1 VSSIGQSLAAI
12 VGASN
17 VFEGA
22 GIEERYRVDIMAKY
36 VSTPGFVV
44 RPGSTEEVAAVV
56 KLAAQ
61 ANLSITPLGGRT
73 GVVGGGTAKDGAIV
87 LSLERMNKVLEVD
100 AASMTMT
107 VEAGATLQATHES
120 AEANGLFMPLDL
132 GARGSATIGGNIAT
146 NAGGNRVLRWGM
158 MRDMVLGLE
167 AVLANGSVVS
177 SLTKALKDNAGY
189 NWKHLFIG
197 SEGTLGVITR
207 AVLRLRPLPVS
218 SQTALVAMSSFET
231 ATALLRKMEAALG
244 GRLSSFELMWSD
256 FYDFSS
262 EAQLAKRARP
272 LPCGHALYALMESLG
287 SEVAHDADLFAQTLE
302 QAMSEGLASDVVIA
316 QSDRERDNLWAV
328 RDDLTE
334 VLRPL
339 RPLIAYDVS
348 MALGDMPRFRE
359 ETRAQILER
368 FPQATT
374 LYYGHAGDGNL
385 HLVVGAGTGKDQTT
399 EVDRMVYRVVEKYR
413 GSVSG
418 EHGIGKGKR
427 EYIGLTRSAQE
438 LALMQAIKTALDP
451 HNLMNPGKVLP

>member
-1 VSSIGQSLAAI
+1 VSAIAQSLAAV
-12 VGASN
+12 VGSGN

-36 VSTPGFVV
+36 VSRPGFVV
-44 RPGSTEEVAAVV
+44 RPGSTEEVAAIVE
-56 KLAAQ
+56 LAAQ
-61 ANLSITPLGGRT
+61 VNLSITPLGGRT
-73 GVVGGGTAKDGAIV
+73 GVVGGGIAKDGAIV
-87 LSLERMNKVLEVD
+87 LSLERMSRILEIDV
-100 AASMTMT
+100 ASMTMT
-107 VEAGATLQATHES
+107 VEAGATLQSIHEA
-120 AEANGLFMPLDL
+120 AEAKGLFMPLDL
-132 GARGSATIGGNIAT
+132 GARGTATIGGNIAT

-189 NWKHLFIG
+189 NWKHLLIG

-207 AVLRLRPLPVS
+207 AVLRLRPLPAS
-218 SQTALVAMSSFET
+218 SQTALVALNSFEN
-231 ATALLRKMEAALG
+231 ATTLLRKMDAALG

-256 FYDFSS
+256 FYDYVS
-262 EAQLAKRARP
+262 EAQLAKRARA
-272 LPCGHALYALMESLG
+272 LPCGHALYALVESLG
-287 SEVAHDADLFAQTLE
+287 SEVEHDGALFTGTLE
-302 QAMSEGLASDVVIA
+302 RAMSDGVATDAVIA

-334 VLRPL
+334 ALRPL

-348 MALGDMPRFRE
+348 MALVDMPFFRE
-359 ETRAQILER
+359 ETRAQILQR
-368 FPQATT
+368 FPKATT

-385 HLVVGAGTGKDQTT
+385 HLVVGAGSDEDHSA

-427 EYIGLTRSAQE
+427 QYIGLTRSTQE

-451 HNLMNPGKVLP
+451 NNLMNPGQVLP

>member
-1 VSSIGQSLAAI
+1 VSAIAQSLAAI
-12 VGASN
+12 VGAGN

-22 GIEERYRVDIMAKY
+22 GIEERYKVDIMAKY

-44 RPGSTEEVAAVV
+44 RPGSTAEVAAIVN
-56 KLAAQ
+56 LAIR

-73 GVVGGGTAKDGAIV
+73 GVVGGGIAKDGAIV
-87 LSLERMNKVLEVD
+87 LSLERMSRILEID

-107 VEAGATLQATHES
+107 VEAGATLQSIHEA
-120 AEANGLFMPLDL
+120 AEAQGLFMPLDL
-132 GARGSATIGGNIAT
+132 GARGTATIGGNMAT

-189 NWKHLFIG
+189 NWKQLFIG

-207 AVLRLRPLPVS
+207 AVLRLRPLPAS
-218 SQTALVAMSSFET
+218 SQTALIALKSFDD
-231 ATALLRKMEAALG
+231 ATTLLRKMDAALG

-256 FYDFSS
+256 FYDYVS
-262 EAQLAKRARP
+262 EAQLAKRARA
-272 LPCGHALYALMESLG
+272 LPCGHALYALAESLG
-287 SEVAHDADLFAQTLE
+287 SEVEHDGELFANTLE
-302 QAMSEGLASDVVIA
+302 QAMADGVATDAVIA

-334 VLRPL
+334 ALRPL

-348 MALGDMPRFRE
+348 MALVDMPRFRD
-359 ETRAQILER
+359 ETREQILR
-368 FPQATT
+368 RLPKATT

-385 HLVVGAGTGKDQTT
+385 HLVVGAGSGEDESA
-399 EVDRMVYRVVEKYR
+399 EVDRMVYRIVEKYR

-427 EYIGLTRSAQE
+427 QYIGLTRSAQE
-438 LALMQAIKTALDP
+438 LALMQAIKNALDP
-451 HNLMNPGKVLP
+451 NNLMNPGKVLP